1 MSYWIVQL
9 LNAVQASMLLFVVS
23 VGLGVVFG
31 LMNVVNLAH
40 GAFYAFG
47 AYLGWTVLQ
56 ATGSFWVA
64 FLLAP
69 PLVGLLGLAVYAVP
83 LSRMQRAGHLAQVI
97 ATLGLL
103 FVSVEALRAL
113 WGDIPLEAPVPPAL
127 AGSVEI
133 LGTPYPVYRLFVIA
147 FGLAVALL
155 LWLALART
163 PVGAM
168 VRAAVDNVEM
178 ARALGVRT
186 ELLFPAV
193 FALGCALAGLGGVAA
208 APVYGLHPQMGV
220 EVLVPALVVV
230 VVGGLGSLKGTFVGA
245 LLVGFVDT
253 FGAVAGP
260 QLAGVAVYA
269 LLAAVLLLRPGGLFP
284 ARS

>member
-9 LNAVQASMLLFVVS
+9 LNAVQASMLLFLVA

-56 ATGSFWVA
+56 ATGSFPLA

-69 PLVGLLGLAVYAVP
+69 ALTGLPGLAVYALAVA
-83 LSRMQRAGHLAQVI
+83 RMQRAGHLAQVI

-113 WGDIPLEAPVPPAL
+113 WGDIPLEFPVPPAL
-127 AGSVEI
+127 AGSVDI
-133 LGTPYPVYRLFVIA
+133 LGTPYPVYRLSVVA
-147 FGLAVALL
+147 LGLAVAAL
-155 LWLALART
+155 LWLVLSRT
-163 PVGAM
+163 IAGAM

-178 ARALGVRT
+178 AAALGVRT
-186 ELLFPAV
+186 GLLFPVV
-193 FALGCALAGLGGVAA
+193 FVLGCALAGLGGVVA
-208 APVYGLHPQMGV
+208 APLLSVHPGMGV

-230 VVGGLGSLKGTFVGA
+230 VVGGLGSLQGTLVGA
-245 LLVGFVDT
+245 LLVGLADT
-253 FGAVAGP
+253 FGAVMGP
-260 QLAGVAVYA
+260 QLSGAAVYA
-269 LLAAVLLLRPGGLFP
+269 LLAAVLVLRPGGLLP